1 MLLEEK
7 RLQNR
12 GSLEVESQCMTSVE
26 VILNEELLCLSHVY
40 SVLI

>member
-1 MLLEEK
+1 MLLEKQGLEK
-7 RLQNR
+7 RATR
-12 GSLEVESQCMTSVE
+12 GESSQHTTSVE